1 MGLQHLLFP
10 VADQYSDPNAW
21 NSDEHF
27 PIKLALALAAA
38 ALALAAAQR
47 AQKRPT
53 KQRKEGVLGE
63 RCDAPETYSPDVLFP
78 IPRTRGRRLL
88 GLEDGAPLPF
98 AGEDVWNCYE
108 VSWLDH
114 RGRPRRGAVE
124 LRIPCESP
132 SVVESKSL
140 KLYLNSLNFK
150 RFASTDEALATIR
163 RDVASVVGCLASE
176 LSARLCEDQPPMKGW
191 TCVDDVCED
200 DVPERMLRRPDA
212 SLLKTTG
219 DVVTERLCSHN
230 LRTLCPVTGQPDWGT
245 LLIEYEGPRIDQ
257 ASLFLYVVSLR
268 TETGFHE
275 NAVERVALDIDRCC
289 RPAKLRVT
297 GRFLRR
303 GGVDINPI
311 RSIRFGAATGLAQAF
326 APGQ

>member
-38 ALALAAAQR
+38 ALALLAAQR
-47 AQKRPT
+47 AQRRPAT
-53 KQRKEGVLGE
+53 QRKEGVLGE
-63 RCDAPETYSPDVLFP
+63 RCDAPENYSPDVLFP
-78 IPRTRGRRLL
+78 IPRTKGRRLL
-88 GLEDGAPLPF
+88 GLDDGAVPF
-98 AGEDVWNCYE
+98 EGEDVWNCYE

-132 SVVESKSL
+132 NVVESKSL

-176 LSARLCEDQPPMKGW
+176 LSARLFDDQPSMKGW

-200 DVPERMLRRPDA
+200 DVPESMLRKPDA

-219 DVVTERLCSHN
+219 NVVTERLCSHN

-245 LLIEYEGPRIDQ
+245 LLIEYEGPRVDH
-257 ASLFLYVVSLR
+257 ASLFLYIISLR

-275 NAVERVALDIDRCC
+275 NAVERVALDVERHCK
-289 RPAKLRVT
+289 PTKLRVT

-303 GGVDINPI
+303 GGVDINPV

>member
-1 MGLQHLLFP
+1 MGLRHLLAP
-10 VADQYSDPNAW
+10 VVDEYSDPNAW

-38 ALALAAAQR
+38 ALALLAAQR

-53 KQRKEGVLGE
+53 TQKKEGVLGE

-78 IPRTRGRRLL
+78 IPRTKGRRLL
-88 GLEDGAPLPF
+88 GLEDGTVPF
-98 AGEDVWNCYE
+98 GGEDVWNCYE
-108 VSWLDH
+108 VSWLDG

-132 SVVESKSL
+132 NVVESKSL

-150 RFASTDEALATIR
+150 RFASTDEALSTIR

-176 LSARLCEDQPPMKGW
+176 LSAQLLEDQPKMYGAW

-200 DVPERMLRRPDA
+200 DVPESMLRKPDA
-212 SLLKTTG
+212 SLLKTTR

-245 LLIEYEGPRIDQ
+245 LLIEYEGPRVDP
-257 ASLFLYVVSLR
+257 ASLFLYIVSLR

-275 NAVERVALDIDRCC
+275 NAVERVALDLERRC

-311 RSIRFGAATGLAQAF
+311 RSMRFGAATGLAQAF